1 MQYFICNK
9 KNSKENIIIR
19 INDSDNTQY
28 VEYFD
33 YDGNFKKC
41 DLVNLNL
48 GDEVQEI
55 SPSQFEKI
63 KNANYKFYFCK
74 KTEPMLLIRI
84 FNDVYLQIYD
94 EDSVI
99 EGLYFSGYHLE
110 PATEVELQGEQVPYN
125 KFVETGLTYDDFDE
139 IEKPIMNG
147 VYTILKKSH
156 GLVADEIPP
165 EEIGVPPE
173 ETESVEL
180 PPDKIYALLL
190 EEITDSCNRYIW
202 HEGQWKL
209 FTDDNDILCNVDG
222 MIDYFCEIMKGVY
235 AR

>member
-63 KNANYKFYFCK
+63 KNACDDYFNSKPMMFIYKFMMKIIIYGK
-74 KTEPMLLIRI
+74 MLLI
-84 FNDVYLQIYD
+84 
-94 EDSVI
+94 
-99 EGLYFSGYHLE
+99 
-110 PATEVELQGEQVPYN
+110 
-125 KFVETGLTYDDFDE
+125 
-139 IEKPIMNG
+139 
-147 VYTILKKSH
+147 
-156 GLVADEIPP
+156 
-165 EEIGVPPE
+165 
-173 ETESVEL
+173 
-180 PPDKIYALLL
+180 LL
-190 EEITDSCNRYIW
+190 
-202 HEGQWKL
+202 G
-209 FTDDNDILCNVDG
+209 
-222 MIDYFCEIMKGVY
+222 
-235 AR
+235 